1 MSDHHDNVPEVPEQQ
16 RKAMA
21 SEEPIANP
29 GLPAHLPRPTDV
41 DDKAA
46 RRAERQVASFFVLS
60 MVCTVLF
67 VVAYFALDIKDGD
80 QETIGGLGASNVAL
94 GVSLGLAL
102 LFIGIGII
110 QWARKL
116 MADVE
121 IIEYRHP
128 AVSSPADREE
138 TLAAL
143 SMGLDDH
150 DPWAKNALA
159 VYARAA
165 RATPALCEPL
175 AAFKIPDTG
184 CRR

>member
-1 MSDHHDNVPEVPEQQ
+1 
-16 RKAMA
+16 
-21 SEEPIANP
+21 
-29 GLPAHLPRPTDV
+29 
-41 DDKAA
+41 
-46 RRAERQVASFFVLS
+46 

-138 TLAAL
+138 TLAR
-143 SMGLDDH
+143 STWVSTS
-150 DPWAKNALA
+150 PVSA
-159 VYARAA
+159 VARWS
-165 RATPALCEPL
+165 ATPSSARS
-175 AAFKIPDTG
+175 A
-184 CRR
+184 